1 MILNQNSHWGSLP
14 AYSLVFMSKT
24 MTSIANSFCN
34 FEKVILPLRYSILSF
49 VKKNDM
55 GPDQSHKSLQQNIKV
70 ESMDSWDRCPGFKYL
85 LD

>member
-49 VKKNDM
+49 VKKM
-55 GPDQSHKSLQQNIKV
+55 IWVQIRVTKAYSRI
-70 ESMDSWDRCPGFKYL
+70 
-85 LD
+85 